1 MRYVRGVSD
10 DDPILFTGADQDE
23 TAEALALAELF
34 EVPTGT
40 VLIAEFDTPDT
51 MFVLIQG
58 SVTVHAQN
66 VVVATLHAGAVLGE
80 IGLFTHAVRTA
91 SVIAAEPCVVRRL
104 DRDGFERLRE
114 AENAVAARIERR
126 ALKQL
131 AQRLRGQVASLQAA
145 AVAAPN
151 LHLPLSREP
160 SAGTLVPM
168 SAAGEVALL
177 GTASAF
183 AVDVRRVLRRIG
195 RDASLL
201 MYARGEVLTDPFEH
215 HRGLRVLLHGSIHG
229 QAQVPGQRAAVRA
242 VRVGDGELFNLC
254 PTIDGQPRALAFVA
268 QTDAT
273 LLLLDSSMTAELYAA
288 DTMFGSVLR
297 HAMIRSLF
305 AQVNEATSALADV
318 HRSAV
323 ESAIGDVDAAVPH
336 AQVVRDD
343 PGGEVWDAWY

>member
-1 MRYVRGVSD
+1 MVYVREVPD
-10 DDPILFTGADQDE
+10 DDHILFTGADNQS
-23 TAEALALAELF
+23 TIEALEAAETF

-51 MFVLIQG
+51 MFVLIRG
-58 SVTVHAQN
+58 SVTVHAEN

-104 DRDGFERLRE
+104 DRDAFERLRE
-114 AENAVAARIERR
+114 RENPVAFRIERR

-145 AVAAPN
+145 AVSAPN

-183 AVDVRRVLRRIG
+183 
-195 RDASLL
+195 S
-201 MYARGEVLTDPFEH
+201 
-215 HRGLRVLLHGSIHG
+215 
-229 QAQVPGQRAAVRA
+229 
-242 VRVGDGELFNLC
+242 
-254 PTIDGQPRALAFVA
+254 
-268 QTDAT
+268 
-273 LLLLDSSMTAELYAA
+273 
-288 DTMFGSVLR
+288 
-297 HAMIRSLF
+297 
-305 AQVNEATSALADV
+305 
-318 HRSAV
+318 
-323 ESAIGDVDAAVPH
+323 VDAATSE
-336 AQVVRDD
+336 AQISCDS
-343 PGGEVWDAWY
+343 PSIETA